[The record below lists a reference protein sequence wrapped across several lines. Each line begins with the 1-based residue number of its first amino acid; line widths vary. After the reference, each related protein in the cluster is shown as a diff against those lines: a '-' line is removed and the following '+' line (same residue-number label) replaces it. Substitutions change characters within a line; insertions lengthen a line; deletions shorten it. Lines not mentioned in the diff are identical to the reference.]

1 MEDTIKII
9 SRIKRQVRQFALPS
23 VTITSRTKDPYLVLI
38 SCILSLRTKD
48 KVTHQAGKRLFA
60 LADTPKKMIQLSAAR
75 LARIIY
81 PVGFYRTK
89 AKTIIALSRRLLS
102 DFAGKVPRAQEQLLG
117 LEGVGRKTANLVLGL
132 GFEVPAICVDTHV
145 HRISNRLGW
154 VRTKTPEQTEEALMR
169 RIPKKYWIMLNTVMV
184 AFGQHICVPV
194 SPFCSKCTV
203 QPWCAQRAVTRTR

>member
-1 MEDTIKII
+1 M
-9 SRIKRQVRQFALPS
+9 KRQVRQFALPS

-48 KVTHQAGKRLFA
+48 AVTHQAGKRLFA
-60 LADTPKKMIQLSAAR
+60 LADTPKKMIQLSAVR
-75 LARIIY
+75 LVRIIY

-89 AKTIIALSRRLLS
+89 AKTIIALSHRLLS
-102 DFAGKVPRAQEQLLG
+102 DFAGKVPRTQEQLLS
-117 LEGVGRKTANLVLGL
+117 LKGVGRKTANLVLGL
-132 GFEVPAICVDTHV
+132 GFGIPAICVDTHV

-184 AFGQHICVPV
+184 AFGQHVCAPV
-194 SPFCSKCTV
+194 SPFCSTCTV